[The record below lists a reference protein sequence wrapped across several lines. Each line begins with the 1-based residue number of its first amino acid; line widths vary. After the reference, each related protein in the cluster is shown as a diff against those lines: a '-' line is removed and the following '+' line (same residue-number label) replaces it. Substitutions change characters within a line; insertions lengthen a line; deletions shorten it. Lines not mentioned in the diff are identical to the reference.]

1 MNFGPAKFCK
11 DCHRPLSPKETHYRC
26 HTCRCAD
33 KAKGATKR
41 VCIQCGKTEIRR
53 DFHKKCWRCRAPVRT
68 TPPAYR
74 WMTDDDVRLIRKL
87 RDETL
92 NELARIEQER
102 ERLRERAKR
111 IKAEMSSRAIA
122 EKFECSQQT
131 VARIWYG
138 KAYTGVV

>member
-1 MNFGPAKFCK
+1 MNFGPVKACT

-33 KAKGATKR
+33 KAKSAIKR

-53 DFHKKCWRCRAPVRT
+53 DFHKKCWKCRAPVRT

-74 WMTDDDVRLIRKL
+74 WMTDDDVRLIRRLQEAKL
-87 RDETL
+87 D
-92 NELARIEQER
+92 ELARIEQEQKM
-102 ERLRERAKR
+102 LRARAKH
-111 IKAEMSSRAIA
+111 IKETMTSRAIA

-131 VARIWYG
+131 VSRIWHG